1 MFLQSLPILLNGGVL
16 FEDIPLSGEYV
27 SDNGYTTM
35 SDILILSKK
44 SLTLVDLQSA
54 VYRYCAFVEGPQADV
69 RNIRKA
75 IHTLTQLVDVI
86 HGFYGDNPP
95 VVRRNET
102 DAAL

>member
-27 SDNGYTTM
+27 SDSGYTTM

-86 HGFYGDNPP
+86 HGFYGTNPY
-95 VVRRNET
+95 VVRRSER
-102 DAAL
+102 DCSA